1 MAETRFI
8 MQTTGAKLRIGDLTR
23 RKAVDD
29 FVHKTIKRQGTC
41 AYDSAVIAGNGIGAL
56 AFAGRLAQSPMF
68 EGKVTV
74 VAPAAIESRRL
85 INGVTL
91 RGAAVDF
98 MTAALDTTVDRV
110 LEVVSGSADNPPV
123 AYRQAAAMALRTPS
137 SWKFSRR
144 GQWQDGLAEHRAIVY
159 GVRNS
164 RVVAGMRELAAKLP
178 IEFVDERVESA
189 QHLRSFARG
198 RSPLLVN
205 GTTVPNLLGGQAK
218 PPSRMVFGVQVP
230 FIAPEGGVSY
240 PLESQTAFAPA
251 VRRSGTIDVGYF
263 TPFRDPLS
271 PRSSWYGIYARVVDR
286 KVAFNR
292 EAEWRIM
299 TEQLFGVGAAMN
311 LVPDDPDETLGRALV
326 PASPWGRIP
335 SSAPGTLD
343 LKRHYSGGAPVFYAD
358 GMVMGLVG
366 GVVGADAVVNG
377 VNPDDAIRAA
387 VRPWRRHNLLWY
399 FECNKIPFLAEM
411 LLRASVPAAMSYPHT
426 AGLKLWASA
435 T

>member
-1 MAETRFI
+1 
-8 MQTTGAKLRIGDLTR
+8 MQTTGSKLRSNDLTR
-23 RKAVDD
+23 RNAVDD
-29 FVHKTIKRQGTC
+29 FVQDTIGKRGAC

-68 EGKVTV
+68 EGRVTV
-74 VAPAAIESRRL
+74 VAPTVVESRRL

-98 MTAALDTTVDRV
+98 MTAALDTTVDRI

-123 AYRQAAAMALRTPS
+123 AYRQTAAMALRTAS

-144 GQWQDGLAEHRAIVY
+144 GHWQNGLDEHRAIAY

-164 RVVAGMRELAAKLP
+164 RVVAGMRELVAKLP

-189 QHLRSFARG
+189 SHLRGFANG
-198 RSPLLVN
+198 RNPLLVN
-205 GTTVPNLLGGQAK
+205 ATTVPNLLGGRAK
-218 PPSRMVFGVQVP
+218 PTSRMVLGVQVP

-251 VRRSGTIDVGYF
+251 VRRSGAIDVGYF

-286 KVAFNR
+286 KSAFNR

-311 LVPDDPDETLGRALV
+311 LVPDDPEETLGRALV
-326 PASPWGRIP
+326 PASAWGKIP
-335 SSAPGTLD
+335 PSAPGTLD

-358 GMVMGLVG
+358 GMVMSLVG
-366 GVVGADAVVNG
+366 GVVGADAVISG
-377 VNPDDAIRAA
+377 VNPDEAIRAA
-387 VRPWRRHNLLWY
+387 LRPWRKHNLLWY
-399 FECNKIPFLAEM
+399 IETNKIPFLSEM
-411 LLRASVPAAMSYPHT
+411 LLRASVPAAMAYPHT
-426 AGLKLWASA
+426 AGMKLWAS
-435 T
+435 TI